1 MPRTS
6 TPITKLPSGRWQV
19 RYRDNNGQQRKR
31 TFPTSRDAHAF
42 HAATQ
47 TALNTGTYVAA
58 NAGRSLF
65 RDFAAEWGAAQD
77 WAPSTRAS
85 FGPHV
90 RRLEVHLGDLRL
102 DQIDS
107 LRLQRTRAALAEK
120 YATSTA
126 TITMHYATAIMRAA
140 FQSARI
146 PRDVTV
152 GVKPPARRGRDADH
166 GVSADKVPTRD
177 EVVAIIAAAPA
188 PFRAAIALGACGLR
202 VGEVLGVTLDRVD
215 LEGGGLVVDRQ
226 LQMIDGRL
234 QFKRPKRER
243 TRSIVLPSWARME
256 LRRHRRDHG
265 PFWSLR
271 EVSDEEHAGESPSW
285 SLRAEPGEGELLF
298 RGGRGSALRR
308 DAFYEVAWRPA
319 LVGAGLA
326 ADAYV
331 FHSLRHW
338 CASALLAEGAPIT
351 AVAGHLGDV
360 VETVSRT
367 YSHWL
372 RDDREV
378 PALLL
383 DRMLSRDSTDATAQP

>member
-19 RYRDNNGQQRKR
+19 RYRDNNGKQRKR

-58 NAGRSLF
+58 NAGRALF
-65 RDFAAEWGAAQD
+65 RDFAQEWGEAQD

-90 RRLEVHLGDLRL
+90 RRLDPHIGDLRL
-102 DQIDS
+102 DQIDP
-107 LRLQRTRAALAEK
+107 LRLQRTRAALSEK

-126 TITMHYATAIMRAA
+126 TITMHYATNIMRSA
-140 FQSARI
+140 FRAARI

-152 GVKPPARRGRDADH
+152 GVKPPTRRGGDADQ
-166 GVSADKVPTRD
+166 GVGADKVPTRD
-177 EVVAIIAAAPA
+177 EVVAIIEAAPP
-188 PFRAAIALGACGLR
+188 PFRAAVVLGACGLR
-202 VGEVLGVTLDRVD
+202 IGEVLGVTVDRLD
-215 LEGGGLVVDRQ
+215 LEAGTLLVDRQ
-226 LQMIDGRL
+226 LQLIDGRL

-243 TRSIVLPSWARME
+243 TRSIMLPSWARME
-256 LRRHRRDHG
+256 LRRHRRDQG
-265 PFWSLR
+265 PFWPLR
-271 EVSDEEHAGESPSW
+271 DGPDEA
-285 SLRAEPGEGELLF
+285 GELLF
-298 RGGRGSALRR
+298 RGGRGSAMRR
-308 DAFYEVAWRPA
+308 DVFYGV
-319 LVGAGLA
+319 
-326 ADAYV
+326 
-331 FHSLRHW
+331 RHW

-372 RDDREV
+372 RDDRDL

-383 DRMLSRDSTDATAQP
+383 DRMLSRESAASQATP